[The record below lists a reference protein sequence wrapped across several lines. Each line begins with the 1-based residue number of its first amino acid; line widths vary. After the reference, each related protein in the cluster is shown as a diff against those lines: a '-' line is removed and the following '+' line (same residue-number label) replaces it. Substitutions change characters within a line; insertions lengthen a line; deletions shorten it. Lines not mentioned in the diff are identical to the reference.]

1 MGTARV
7 SRLRR
12 SALGLVTFVA
22 GIGIVASATATAD
35 AATVTKTSYT
45 ATVTGGHTS
54 SGCVRLQDWWW
65 P

>member
-22 GIGIVASATATAD
+22 GLGIVASAAATAD
-35 AATVTKTSYT
+35 AATVTKTSHT
-45 ATVTGGHTS
+45 ATVSGGHTS
-54 SGCVRLQDWWW
+54 SGSVRQADWWW